1 MPKND
6 SKEGSSELTARG
18 LVTFRKVVFDR
29 KEELY
34 NRIHDDLDNEQF
46 ITSKKPLYHRSC
58 QNKYVY
64 SKLLNVGT
72 PNVNEGPSTG
82 KKRKAIDFKEVCFIC
97 EKVRDRKKNHKM
109 FLVATKSR
117 LDSIYLKACDDVMIM
132 WWSRSSSQ
140 NSRIRQYLHLLDCW
154 VR

>member
-1 MPKND
+1 MYAFDVLQYLFLLKFLIGIDPIFSTRKDLDAIIINTDYSKCLICQKND

-46 ITSKKPLYHRSC
+46 IISKKPLYHRSC

-82 KKRKAIDFKEVCFIC
+82 KKRKAIDFKEVCFVC
-97 EKVRDRKKNHKM
+97 DTVSYP
-109 FLVATKSR
+109 FSR
-117 LDSIYLKACDDVMIM
+117 GKRL
-132 WWSRSSSQ
+132 
-140 NSRIRQYLHLLDCW
+140 
-154 VR
+154 